1 MPPEFPAIADAAV
14 VTSLTRAANQ
24 RGYTYFTGV
33 NRTHDAFYEPVENL
47 IRWGNI
53 YNDQRLQDWNV
64 PLVSSEME
72 CSAVFLIAALRGLR
86 AGAVLAVNTTEP
98 LDEIA
103 KRPELVYELIQ
114 SPQAKEG
121 VDRAIQVALDAA
133 VALASL

>member
-1 MPPEFPAIADAAV
+1 M
-14 VTSLTRAANQ
+14 
-24 RGYTYFTGV
+24 
-33 NRTHDAFYEPVENL
+33 
-47 IRWGNI
+47 
-53 YNDQRLQDWNV
+53 
-64 PLVSSEME
+64 
-72 CSAVFLIAALRGLR
+72 FLIAALRGLR